1 MKTNSFRTLTHQEV
15 EQLQQN
21 GNRAEDWALVQVS
34 DVFDANLIRN
44 NVFMGRV

>member
-1 MKTNSFRTLTHQEV
+1 MTTNTFRALTCPEI
-15 EQLQQN
+15 EQLQQF

-34 DVFDANLIRN
+34 DAFDAALFRN